1 MKNQQKYQIE
11 QIETGSLIPYA
22 RNAKKHD
29 AAQVAKIAGSIRE
42 FGFNNPVLID
52 SENGHLFLFLGIGP
66 QVWERLLA
74 GASVDGLV
82 NEVGSRYGAA
92 AAAPTRAFL
101 DALEQAEMLRN
112 DLAPSAAPASASAT
126 WPEIFVAPTLE
137 RYDQIADII
146 SMDPIHEVDPS
157 SMHRISGC
165 SAMPHC

>member
-1 MKNQQKYQIE
+1 MVNIRFADTARFPHDT
-11 QIETGSLIPYA
+11 IGGET
-22 RNAKKHD
+22 
-29 AAQVAKIAGSIRE
+29 
-42 FGFNNPVLID
+42 VLID

-101 DALEQAEMLRN
+101 DALEQAEMLCN

-157 SMHRISGC
+157 KGW
-165 SAMPHC
+165 PHLPGEKA

>member
-1 MKNQQKYQIE
+1 MVNIRFADTARFPHDT
-11 QIETGSLIPYA
+11 IDGET
-22 RNAKKHD
+22 
-29 AAQVAKIAGSIRE
+29 
-42 FGFNNPVLID
+42 VLID

-112 DLAPSAAPASASAT
+112 DLAPSAAPASASTT

-146 SMDPIHEVDPS
+146 SMDPIQEVDPS
-157 SMHRISGC
+157 KGW
-165 SAMPHC
+165 PHLPGEKA